1 MQTERVEKADM
12 SLIIIYYYFI
22 LLFLYY
28 FKIIFLS
35 IFFLH
40 CGYIM
45 KILKKTRSTYFIA
58 NIHFAN
64 ITKVFK
70 QTIIH
75 YILRSKIKEKKE
87 QFLDYTYFLQRYYN
101 DNKTNYL
108 LLT

>member
-1 MQTERVEKADM
+1 MQTERLEKADT

-28 FKIIFLS
+28 FKTAVHIFF
-35 IFFLH
+35 FFLH
-40 CGYIM
+40 CGYIV

-58 NIHFAN
+58 NISFAN

-75 YILRSKIKEKKE
+75 YIFCSKIEKKG
-87 QFLDYTYFLQRYYN
+87 QFLDYTHFLQRYYN

-108 LLT
+108 SLT